1 MARRFRPSW
10 DCAIPSWVAAAF
22 ELRPTPFSVIN
33 MEIPTI
39 SDDALQC
46 VIFPTK
52 DVDLAV
58 LLTQVMSY
66 TTSLIPNHIWHRDS
80 FQLILSKEQES
91 ALECTM
97 RVGDSVDDE
106 WLIVS
111 LLWQVTKRFEVA
123 VR

>member
-1 MARRFRPSW
+1 
-10 DCAIPSWVAAAF
+10 
-22 ELRPTPFSVIN
+22 

-46 VIFPTK
+46 IICPTK
-52 DVDLAV
+52 DVDLAA
-58 LLTQVMSY
+58 LLTQVMSF

-80 FQLILSKEQES
+80 FQLILSKEQENTI
-91 ALECTM
+91 ECTM

-106 WLIVS
+106 WLVVF
-111 LLWQVTKRFEVA
+111 LMWQVTKRFSVA